1 MGMFAA
7 LFPTLLNMTL
17 LIGLGYLL
25 GRLHKIDLNSVAALL
40 IYGFSPIVV
49 FGAVLQL
56 NFTPA
61 LALLP
66 IISFVLAS
74 VTGLSCLW
82 LGHRLL
88 PKNNLGVFLL
98 PNATGAGNVGY
109 FGLPV
114 AMALLGEK
122 NIGIY
127 IFTILGVN
135 MYEATLSYYF
145 LARGRLTTTQAVRRV
160 LRLPI
165 IYAMII
171 GVGLSS
177 LHVALPLPLLK
188 FWEIAK
194 GAYVCLGMMLLG
206 LALANQKRLGWD
218 LPLLGISLFG
228 KFLLVPLLTLA
239 VVLADQRYTMLL
251 TPIMAQCLMV
261 IAVVP
266 SAANLNAYAVQNNMP
281 VDKAASI
288 VLVSSLCAIV
298 GTPLL
303 LQLLLNLAGMR

>member
-1 MGMFAA
+1 
-7 LFPTLLNMTL
+7 
-17 LIGLGYLL
+17 
-25 GRLHKIDLNSVAALL
+25 
-40 IYGFSPIVV
+40 
-49 FGAVLQL
+49 
-56 NFTPA
+56 
-61 LALLP
+61 
-66 IISFVLAS
+66 
-74 VTGLSCLW
+74 
-82 LGHRLL
+82 LL

-114 AMALLGEK
+114 AMALLGEQAA
-122 NIGIY
+122 GIY
-127 IFTILGVN
+127 MLSFIGVTL
-135 MYEATLSYYF
+135 YDTTLSYYF
-145 LARGRLTTTQAVRRV
+145 LARGKLTTKQAVRRV